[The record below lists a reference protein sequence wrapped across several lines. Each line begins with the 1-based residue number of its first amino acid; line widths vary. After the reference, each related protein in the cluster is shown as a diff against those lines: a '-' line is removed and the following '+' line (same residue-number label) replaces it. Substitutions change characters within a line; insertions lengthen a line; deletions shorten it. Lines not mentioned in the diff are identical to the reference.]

1 MAAKRAY
8 RKAVNGAMV
17 ALLACSALCS
27 GCEPANW
34 FGNMNVNVVMPL
46 GLGGTP
52 GRLNPFGIVQAFV
65 NSMLGT

>member
-1 MAAKRAY
+1 M
-8 RKAVNGAMV
+8 

-27 GCEPANW
+27 GCDPASW
-34 FGNMNVNVVMPL
+34 FGSNMNVNVVMPL